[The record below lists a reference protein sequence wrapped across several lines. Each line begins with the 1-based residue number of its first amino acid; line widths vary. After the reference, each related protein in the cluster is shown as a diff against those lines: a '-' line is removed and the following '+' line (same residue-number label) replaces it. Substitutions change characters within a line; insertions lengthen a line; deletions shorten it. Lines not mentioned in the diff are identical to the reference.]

1 MTIPTTL
8 IVVLMTTLL
17 MTGAQNPSYRRCYT
31 CRSRGELGDCKD
43 NFIPPPPFNAS
54 NPGASLLRHV
64 QESPCYSGWCYK
76 QIDGDIWDS
85 SNTAVERGCM
95 QRKPSDNE
103 ERCSYVLQNFRAVFM
118 CFCEGD
124 LCNGVGISAG
134 NVIVVTI
141 MILVGRIMQW
151 RPMEILTTD
160 DAIIYD
166 IKSWN
171 DYYY

>member
-1 MTIPTTL
+1 MG
-8 IVVLMTTLL
+8 MTTVL

-85 SNTAVERGCM
+85 SNTAVER
-95 QRKPSDNE
+95 
-103 ERCSYVLQNFRAVFM
+103 CSYVLQNFRAVFM

-124 LCNGVGISAG
+124 LCNGVGIFKG
-134 NVIVVTI
+134 NV
-141 MILVGRIMQW
+141 
-151 RPMEILTTD
+151 
-160 DAIIYD
+160 
-166 IKSWN
+166 
-171 DYYY
+171 